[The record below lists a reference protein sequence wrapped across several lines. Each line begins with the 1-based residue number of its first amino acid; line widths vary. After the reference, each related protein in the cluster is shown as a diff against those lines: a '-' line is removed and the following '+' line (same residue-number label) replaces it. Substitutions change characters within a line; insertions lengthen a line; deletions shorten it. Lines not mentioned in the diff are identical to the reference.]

1 MDEKI
6 KRAQKSIEVLKNEI
20 DECKAEADEC
30 IKVIKEI
37 KCIRKDSTK

>member
-6 KRAQKSIEVLKNEI
+6 KRAQKSIEALKNEI

-30 IKVIKEI
+30 IRVLKEI
-37 KCIRKDSTK
+37 KCIRKGTTK